1 MGFIQEKKM
10 LRLGKFLILLLTPF
24 ITNCKMKNIQDN
36 NEDYEVYADEIVR
49 SFAKDMK
56 KEYGLQCIGSGGSM
70 PHDVAEIGVM
80 FTIQKKVT
88 SLEEARELE
97 VAAIQKLL
105 NHINNHQKIRPFL
118 REYPFKYDRVSVSI
132 SFTNE
137 NNQRYTDGS
146 IVYMY
151 QARNKIFYKKAKE
164 YIDKGYQITHPRT
177 NEVYT
182 VPDRE
187 ATRLI
192 DYYDE
197 PYDEALKK
205 VKSLPKN

>member
-1 MGFIQEKKM
+1 M

-197 PYDEALKK
+197 PYDEAVKK
-205 VKSLPKN
+205 VKNLSKR

>member
-1 MGFIQEKKM
+1 MDFTQEKKM
-10 LRLGKFLILLLTPF
+10 LKHVKTLFFLIFFMVNSMNAKERP
-24 ITNCKMKNIQDN
+24 
-36 NEDYEVYADEIVR
+36 VYVKYVHEIVNEY
-49 SFAKDMK
+49 KKEMK

-105 NHINNHQKIRPFL
+105 NHINNHPKIRPFL
-118 REYPFKYDRVSVSI
+118 REYPFKNDRVEISI
-132 SFTNE
+132 SFTDKNNE
-137 NNQRYTDGS
+137 QYMDGS
-146 IVYMY
+146 IAYMY
-151 QARNKIFYKKAKE
+151 QVRNKIFYKTAEKCIA
-164 YIDKGYQITHPRT
+164 KGYQITHPRT
-177 NEVYT
+177 NEVYN

-187 ATRLI
+187 DYKLI
-192 DYYDE
+192 PYYDE
-197 PYDEALKK
+197 PYEEALKK

>member
-1 MGFIQEKKM
+1 MNLDFIQERKM
-10 LRLGKFLILLLTPF
+10 FRLDKVLFILTFFMVNSMHAKERP
-24 ITNCKMKNIQDN
+24 
-36 NEDYEVYADEIVR
+36 VYVKYVHEIVNQYI
-49 SFAKDMK
+49 
-56 KEYGLQCIGSGGSM
+56 KEMEREHGLHCIGSGGGMSK
-70 PHDVAEIGVM
+70 DVEEVGVM

-105 NHINNHQKIRPFL
+105 DHINNHPKIRPFL
-118 REYPFKYDRVSVSI
+118 REYPFKYDRVRISI
-132 SFTNE
+132 SFDDE

-164 YIDKGYQITHPRT
+164 YIDKGYQITDPDT

-187 ATRLI
+187 ATKLI

-197 PYDEALKK
+197 PYEEAVKK
-205 VKSLPKN
+205 IKSLPKN

>member
-1 MGFIQEKKM
+1 MF
-10 LRLGKFLILLLTPF
+10 RLGNVLFILTFFMVNSMNAKERP
-24 ITNCKMKNIQDN
+24 IYVK
-36 NEDYEVYADEIVR
+36 YVHEIVNEY
-49 SFAKDMK
+49 KKEMK

-80 FTIQKKVT
+80 FAIQKKVT

-97 VAAIQKLL
+97 VVAIQKLL
-105 NHINNHQKIRPFL
+105 DHINNHPKIRPFL
-118 REYPFKYDRVSVSI
+118 REYPFKNDRVSVSI

-164 YIDKGYQITHPRT
+164 YIDKGYQIKHPRT

-197 PYDEALKK
+197 PYEEAVKK
-205 VKSLPKN
+205 VKSLSKN